1 MTTQPEA
8 AADPL
13 AREFATV
20 LGAVHRAARRRVRRE
35 LGLAP
40 LSGSHVELLRL
51 IAERPGI
58 GVSAAARELHLA
70 GNSVSALVNQLS
82 ARGYLVRET
91 DPADRRA
98 ARLSVSRAGSERLAR
113 WSDGR
118 AALFAGL
125 LAQLPPDDLAA
136 VEAALPVLRRIADE
150 LTDPGEQDPP
160 RGEPTQEHGKRG
172 ERE

>member
-1 MTTQPEA
+1 MTTQTETA
-8 AADPL
+8 AEPL
-13 AREFATV
+13 AREFANV
-20 LGAVHRAARRRVRRE
+20 LGGIHRAARRRIRRE
-35 LGLAP
+35 LGLSP
-40 LSGSHVELLRL
+40 LSGSQVELLRL

-82 ARGYLVRET
+82 ERGYLLRET
-91 DPADRRA
+91 DPVDRRA
-98 ARLSVSRAGSERLAR
+98 ARLTVSPAGTERLAR

-125 LAQLPPDDLAA
+125 LAQLPPEDLAA
-136 VEAALPVLRRIADE
+136 VETALPVLRRIADD
-150 LTDPGEQDPP
+150 LTDPGEQEPPPPVADPGT
-160 RGEPTQEHGKRG
+160 RERG